1 MDIDV
6 DDSWGSLKPADAA
19 GFTTGNVSNNEVT
32 KSLATLADSRWA
44 TPAVAV
50 SSFGAGASSQAPNSF
65 ALNGAADTSR
75 PSDQFAPNPAFAAS
89 YVPPAVSHFGFNGGA
104 EDFKPLNSFAPG
116 STWSTTSAAPA
127 VNQSGLASAS
137 SNGWPSYTSGS
148 TTQSGLPATSN
159 NGLPSYNTSTF
170 NSAHPA
176 PGLQPVTNFFTTTTQ
191 PQAPNPFTTQPVSQA
206 QASTNAT
213 AAIVERAGKKV
224 SFLKDSRWA

>member
-65 ALNGAADTSR
+65 AVNGPADTSK
-75 PSDQFAPNPAFAAS
+75 PSGQFAPNSAFAAS
-89 YVPPAVSHFGFNGGA
+89 YVPPAVTHFGYNGGA
-104 EDFKPLNSFAPG
+104 EEFKPLNSFTPT
-116 STWSTTSAAPA
+116 STWSNASAA
-127 VNQSGLASAS
+127 QAS
-137 SNGWPSYTSGS
+137 SESGF
-148 TTQSGLPATSN
+148 ATPSN
-159 NGLPSYNTSTF
+159 NGWPSYNTSTF
-170 NSAHPA
+170 NSAPPA
-176 PGLQPVTNFFTTTTQ
+176 PALQPVTNFYTTTTQ
-191 PQAPNPFTTQPVSQA
+191 PQAPNPFTAQPVSQA